1 MPPGLRS
8 ICTGIYAAPSDTLH
22 TVGRKISKTRGVQ
35 YASPI
40 RWEEMHTCSGFK
52 KLRVIGGLCDAK
64 IRQEP
69 RALERKPPVSVQIR
83 RSNTEVA
90 RRTAMLHLFPA
101 LALLSWI
108 LLVLLGTI
116 AVAFCNPAIR
126 LVQVEVV
133 CPRVQRAVIYF
144 APKIHPLE
152 RGLLFQ
158 GLTCCGF

>member
-8 ICTGIYAAPSDTLH
+8 ICTGIYTAPSDTLH

-35 YASPI
+35 YAGPI
-40 RWEEMHTCSGFK
+40 CSVEMHTCSGFRQ
-52 KLRVIGGLCDAK
+52 LHVIGGLCDAK

-83 RSNTEVA
+83 RWNTEVA
-90 RRTAMLHLFPA
+90 RRTAILHLSSA

-108 LLVLLGTI
+108 LLVLLATI
-116 AVAFCNPAIR
+116 AVAFCNPAIW
-126 LVQVEVV
+126 LVRVEVV
-133 CPRVQRAVIYF
+133 CSRVQRAVTYF

-158 GLTCCGF
+158 GLTCCDF